1 MYIWTCSKPYT
12 MYTTTANVYSFEKS
26 QLNGRRSGV
35 EKMFGWFWNHAFS
48 SSAVNQDLLTCGTFS
63 WIRDYLFQVRIRKKW
78 QINNQNFMSFC
89 LKKRDTSWLILLF
102 QNSKKHVLNQSDQM
116 QIWIRN
122 VAGSGINYSGFTTL
136 LYVQTNFKHG
146 ETVFFNNR
154 SFTLHSRGFTGAS

>member
-35 EKMFGWFWNHAFS
+35 EKMFGWFWNHALS
-48 SSAVNQDLLTCGTFS
+48 SSAVNQDLLGCGTFS

-102 QNSKKHVLNQSDQM
+102 QNSKKTCFKSKWSDADLNPERSR
-116 QIWIRN
+116 IRN
-122 VAGSGINYSGFTTL
+122 KLFRIHNIALCTDKF
-136 LYVQTNFKHG
+136 QTW
-146 ETVFFNNR
+146 R
-154 SFTLHSRGFTGAS
+154 DRIL